1 MRLVRVL
8 YPENCILICNIPKK
22 TLYENSFITCNS
34 RISISHVMC
43 LYSQSEWRTAV
54 FTCGYKPIHDSV
66 KAFASQSE
74 SCFVY
79 IQIQIAFQIWL
90 PCYRRQSASP
100 SNFPAKA
107 EESSRLVPVG
117 CCSDVFVWHQENK
130 NTSSTLQ
137 RDVSLLKKILVER

>member
-1 MRLVRVL
+1 MFALRALSDPMRLVRVL
-8 YPENCILICNIPKK
+8 YPENCIFICNIPKK
-22 TLYENSFITCNS
+22 TLYENSVITCNS

-90 PCYRRQSASP
+90 PCYRRLLQIFLRRRRKALDLCQLVAAQTCLYGIKKTCLLYTSP
-100 SNFPAKA
+100 SP
-107 EESSRLVPVG
+107 
-117 CCSDVFVWHQENK
+117 
-130 NTSSTLQ
+130 
-137 RDVSLLKKILVER
+137 RDA